1 MIHVQV
7 ATLEAA
13 VTYLQQLLPG
23 QAMTRGRA
31 YRDPEL
37 LRTISMERTRS
48 GAAFDWHASCSPPH
62 TRVSAPLTQPCTQGM
77 FRGHGRCSGMLHS
90 SMLSYHLCL

>member
-1 MIHVQV
+1 MDLVVGVMHGSNACGAQCHSASKVPVIGTSAWLCWLLQACKDPLLLQV

-23 QAMTRGRA
+23 RAMTRGGG

-37 LRTISMERTRS
+37 LRALSMDRTK
-48 GAAFDWHASCSPPH
+48 
-62 TRVSAPLTQPCTQGM
+62 
-77 FRGHGRCSGMLHS
+77 SGMLV
-90 SMLSYHLCL
+90 

>member
-1 MIHVQV
+1 MTFFVMHVKV

-23 QAMTRGRA
+23 KAMTQGRA

-37 LRTISMERTRS
+37 LRTISMDRTRS
-48 GAAFDWHASCSPPH
+48 GAIVAQ
-62 TRVSAPLTQPCTQGM
+62 LTVTLLAVTCI
-77 FRGHGRCSGMLHS
+77 
-90 SMLSYHLCL
+90 